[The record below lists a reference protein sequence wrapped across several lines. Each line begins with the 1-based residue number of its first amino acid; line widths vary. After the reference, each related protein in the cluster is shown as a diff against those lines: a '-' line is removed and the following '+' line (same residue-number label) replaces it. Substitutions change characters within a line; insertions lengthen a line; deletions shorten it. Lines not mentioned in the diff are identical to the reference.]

1 MKGLSSTIKV
11 GTLFLILIVGGYG
24 IWKTIG
30 QRPSGESSFAL
41 VGYLSDAAGLPVGS
55 DVVVAGLPVGQVQDL
70 AIEGRRAKVTMA
82 LRENLKIYSN
92 ATLFKKSS
100 SLLGNFY
107 LEIDPG
113 SPELLDK
120 AGNSIKQDVLGTNQE
135 IGRVVEATSV
145 DALLRRLDETM
156 PKVDAVLVSIKKLSD
171 DTGRI
176 INGPVE
182 SMATRLDRLVQD
194 ESTRVSSI
202 LKRTDR
208 TLSKI
213 ETITDDIKGISGN
226 ADTKVDSILSN
237 LDDASSETKT
247 LVASAK
253 NEVELTGKT
262 LREKLDSVDEVLEPT
277 ASIMNKI
284 DDDKGTLGRLVNDS
298 KIADNIEEITDDAK
312 GFLGTLFGM
321 QTYVGLRTEYN
332 IFAGQPRQFIT
343 VEMQTRPD
351 KFYYIELARGPRGDY
366 PDTTL
371 EWDPSIG
378 QWRRNVTIEDKFRF
392 TFQFAK
398 RIEWLTLRY
407 GIKESTGGVGVDAEF
422 FDKRLK
428 ISMDVFDSTFNRL
441 PRLKMAAAM
450 EFFGFLYVL
459 AGVDDALN
467 TPASLDIDPI
477 NDVVPVQFE
486 EFRFGR
492 DYFFGAM
499 VRFNDLDLAALLA
512 IGGASLASAGSN

>member
-1 MKGLSSTIKV
+1 
-11 GTLFLILIVGGYG
+11 
-24 IWKTIG
+24 
-30 QRPSGESSFAL
+30 
-41 VGYLSDAAGLPVGS
+41 
-55 DVVVAGLPVGQVQDL
+55 
-70 AIEGRRAKVTMA
+70 
-82 LRENLKIYSN
+82 
-92 ATLFKKSS
+92 
-100 SLLGNFY
+100 
-107 LEIDPG
+107 
-113 SPELLDK
+113 
-120 AGNSIKQDVLGTNQE
+120 
-135 IGRVVEATSV
+135 
-145 DALLRRLDETM
+145 
-156 PKVDAVLVSIKKLSD
+156 
-171 DTGRI
+171 
-176 INGPVE
+176 
-182 SMATRLDRLVQD
+182 
-194 ESTRVSSI
+194 
-202 LKRTDR
+202 
-208 TLSKI
+208 
-213 ETITDDIKGISGN
+213 
-226 ADTKVDSILSN
+226 
-237 LDDASSETKT
+237 
-247 LVASAK
+247 
-253 NEVELTGKT
+253 
-262 LREKLDSVDEVLEPT
+262 
-277 ASIMNKI
+277 
-284 DDDKGTLGRLVNDS
+284 
-298 KIADNIEEITDDAK
+298 
-312 GFLGTLFGM
+312 
-321 QTYVGLRTEYN
+321 
-332 IFAGQPRQFIT
+332 
-343 VEMQTRPD
+343 MQTRPD

-378 QWRRNVTIEDKFRF
+378 QWRRNVTIEDKLRF